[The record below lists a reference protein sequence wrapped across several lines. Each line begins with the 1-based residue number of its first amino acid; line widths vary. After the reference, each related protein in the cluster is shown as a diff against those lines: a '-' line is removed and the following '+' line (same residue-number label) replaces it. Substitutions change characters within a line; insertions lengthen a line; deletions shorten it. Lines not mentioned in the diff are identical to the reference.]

1 MPKPIYRFQ
10 KFPEYGNESNN
21 ITNTEGNKNHFTTSY
36 DFTQIVFDPS
46 HILPISSSCIDL
58 TFQNQTNLVISRV
71 GSTHPC
77 NHTATIKLFP
87 AKKRVPPI
95 LWALNLRLQ
104 KYQCSTDQ
112 PNDSK
117 DLIGRN
123 HLRVKMFMIKFIYST
138 EFFQHNIHNFIPKK
152 PNALAKIRHRLMV
165 NFWTRKMRQILNKKN
180 EIIKQFIKNAK
191 HNRLHC
197 ICGDLIE
204 SIRY

>member
-1 MPKPIYRFQ
+1 MKSPCFSLVIFKGKCLRNGIFNKFHAKEYYSIVCMPKPIYRFQ

-58 TFQNQTNLVISRV
+58 TFQKQTNLVISRV

-77 NHTATIKLFP
+77 NHTATIKLFS
-87 AKKRVPPI
+87 AKKRVPSI
-95 LWALNLRLQ
+95 LWAFNLRLK

-138 EFFQHNIHNFIPKK
+138 ELFS
-152 PNALAKIRHRLMV
+152 
-165 NFWTRKMRQILNKKN
+165 T
-180 EIIKQFIKNAK
+180 
-191 HNRLHC
+191 
-197 ICGDLIE
+197 
-204 SIRY
+204 